1 MPRQHTAERREQRPI
16 SRREPRPS
24 DLTLQHAKLVAQQQ
38 DLDLLLPLG
47 ATPEHDELEQPPQ
60 RPIEKRQ
67 HHTLTT
73 TRHRRRPYRSGRE
86 TQRAMPPTP

>member
-24 DLTLQHAKLVAQQQ
+24 DLTLQHAKLVVQQQ

-47 ATPEHDELEQPPQ
+47 YEITWFPDMKIPANLTVFHRASVDEDVASP
-60 RPIEKRQ
+60 R
-67 HHTLTT
+67 
-73 TRHRRRPYRSGRE
+73 G
-86 TQRAMPPTP
+86 AMSD